1 MVSDLS
7 AGETGLS
14 PFVLDNLKKT
24 FARFPEIEK
33 VMLFGSRATG
43 HHRPG
48 SDIDLAV
55 FAPKLSD
62 QAFSR
67 LAGEVDELPIA
78 FSMDIVHF
86 DTLENPALKKQILS
100 QGKTLYIN
108 RPDG

>member
-1 MVSDLS
+1 MVSALS
-7 AGETGLS
+7 AEETGLS
-14 PFVLDNLKKT
+14 PFVLDNLRKT

-43 HHRPG
+43 SHRPG

-55 FAPKLSD
+55 FAPNLTE

-78 FSMDIVHF
+78 FHMDVIHF
-86 DTLENPALKKQILS
+86 DTLENSSLKEQIIS
-100 QGKTLYIN
+100 QGKTIYKN
-108 RPDG
+108 G